1 MQSFSE
7 KVKSLK
13 DKPTKSEKEKKY
25 RKPDYSK
32 QRKAKREEIQ

>member
-7 KVKSLK
+7 KIKFPK
-13 DKPTKSEKEKKY
+13 EKEYQGDKPKKP

-32 QRKAKREEIQ
+32 QRKAKRLED